1 MDNEINKRLV
11 TLMEKLGYKKSEY
24 AEMLGVSAAVISHIY
39 NDRNKAGLELVQNIL
54 VKFPS
59 INERW
64 LLLNEGEMFKE
75 EQAITNLVLKE
86 KIQVLYKKMNLQKSN
101 LNDLITDLE
110 AIKEIIK

>member
-1 MDNEINKRLV
+1 
-11 TLMEKLGYKKSEY
+11 
-24 AEMLGVSAAVISHIY
+24 
-39 NDRNKAGLELVQNIL
+39 VQNIL

>member
-1 MDNEINKRLV
+1 MDNGINKRLV

-64 LLLNEGEMFKE
+64 LLLNEGEMFNE

>member
-24 AEMLGVSAAVISHIY
+24 AEMLGVSSAVISHIY